1 MIKIFNSL
9 KSRFYSFKSQD
20 PLKFKQYE
28 DEYGIKLNSSSDQTF
43 NVELSKIKSNSMT
56 MKVFRFEISK
66 LNENITLKIDFG
78 NGQLKYKNS
87 VFHPYSFS
95 IYAVTGFV
103 YDSDF
108 DVKIIISMLYEL
120 FKIKFV
126 TSHELEIEK
135 DVKSTSIHD

>member
-43 NVELSKIKSNSMT
+43 NIELSKIISYSMT
-56 MKVFRFEISK
+56 MKVFRFEISR
-66 LNENITLKIDFG
+66 LNEIILKIDFG

-87 VFHPYSFS
+87 VLHPYSFS
-95 IYAVTGFV
+95 IYSTVGFM
-103 YDSDF
+103 YESEF
-108 DVKIIISMLYEL
+108 DPKIIISMLYEL

-135 DVKSTSIHD
+135 DV